1 MSTFS
6 KIMLLQDECE
16 CCRYTDQ
23 ALSMANI
30 TPHPC
35 LIENLAS
42 EIKKLDSDNY
52 IIFTCANNLEH
63 IDEKYKNN
71 IVLIHD
77 NSLSDI
83 NNHNLQVPFNLYT
96 LKHTINISSKDI
108 YSDHI
113 AYSNVF
119 EHFIGNSNEILKIKK
134 MIHQIAKSD
143 SNILIHGESGTGKDV
158 IANCIHLLSD
168 RKSKPYVPINC
179 GAIPQELI
187 ESELFGHEKGAFTG
201 ASTKRA
207 GRFEIANQGTLFL
220 DEIGDMPLSMQV
232 KLLRVIQDKSFERIG
247 SSQRIDTDVRIIA
260 ASNKDLETLI
270 SHNQFREDL
279 YYRLNVIPIS
289 VPALRER
296 TEDIPILIDY
306 FLNKI
311 SKRIPHQTVFTDE
324 AIHDLCSY
332 DWPGNIRQLANF
344 IERMVVM
351 HNESPI
357 TANDITQELHSHKTK
372 SNFISIPDNFSET
385 SYKDYLASVEQ
396 QLIKLALE
404 KNDGVIAA
412 TANFLNIG
420 RTTLIEKIKKY
431 AISIN

>member
-6 KIMLLQDECE
+6 KIMLLKDECE

-23 ALSMANI
+23 ALSMANV

-35 LIENLAS
+35 LVDDLAN

-52 IIFTCANNLEH
+52 IIFTCVNNLTRIE
-63 IDEKYKNN
+63 EQYKHNV
-71 IVLIHD
+71 VLIHD
-77 NSLSDI
+77 NSLPDI
-83 NNHNLQVPFNLYT
+83 NNHKLQIPFNLYT
-96 LKHTINISSKDI
+96 LKHTINIASKNI
-108 YSDHI
+108 FSDQI
-113 AYSNVF
+113 SMPDVF
-119 EHFIGNSNEILKIKK
+119 EHFIGNSSEIIKIKK
-134 MIHQIAKSD
+134 MIAQVAKSD
-143 SNILIHGESGTGKDV
+143 SNVLIHGESGTGKDV

-168 RKSKPYVPINC
+168 RKMKPYVPINC

-201 ASTKRA
+201 ASAKRA

-247 SSQRIDTDVRIIA
+247 SSQRIETDVRIIA
-260 ASNKDLETLI
+260 ASNKNLEILI
-270 SHNQFREDL
+270 SQNQFREDL

-296 TEDIPILIDY
+296 TEDIPVLIDY
-306 FLNKI
+306 FLEKI
-311 SKRIPHQTVFTDE
+311 SKRIPHQTVFTED
-324 AIHDLCSY
+324 AIEELCTY

-351 HNESPI
+351 YNEAPI
-357 TANDITQELHSHKTK
+357 TANDISQELHSHKSK
-372 SNFISIPDNFSET
+372 SNFITIPDNFTEI
-385 SYKDYLASVEQ
+385 SYKEYLSSVEQ

-404 KNDGVIAA
+404 KNNNVIASA
-412 TANFLNIG
+412 ADFLNMG
-420 RTTLIEKIKKY
+420 RTTLIEKMKKY
-431 AISIN
+431 EINIK